1 MVVFNLEPLAFIV
14 DCLYQPE
21 ELVSEVNEVNKVTG
35 TSLISPV
42 LLGLKTSL
50 IVSSPIIIDG
60 FISIPKLLLI
70 SVFKIDWRDDIDGK
84 NWAIF
89 WAVVS
94 EITPLGAD
102 IKLSV
107 NSLYVTP
114 KDSKVDV
121 KPWIFEDISDA
132 IELPMFWQPSATVNS
147 FSNLRSSFAF
157 VICSE
162 NKVEKGDITIF
173 SAPLSFNEGNII
185 WYALVT
191 MPKVE
196 STALTGTSATI
207 GLFFKHSY
215 KVKLSVEISNLPSES
230 VVADNSPSSLRKLKF
245 WSIKIFAPLI

>member
-1 MVVFNLEPLAFIV
+1 MVEFNFEPLALIV

-35 TSLISPV
+35 TSLMSAV

-60 FISIPKLLLI
+60 FISKPKLLLI
-70 SVFKIDWRDDIDGK
+70 SVFKIDWRDEIDGK

-94 EITPLGAD
+94 EIIPLGED

-107 NSLYVTP
+107 NSSYVTP
-114 KDSKVDV
+114 KESKVDV

-132 IELPMFWQPSATVNS
+132 TLSPIPRQPSVTVNS
-147 FSNLRSSFAF
+147 FSNLRSSLAF

-173 SAPLSFNEGNII
+173 SVPLSFNEGRII
-185 WYALVT
+185 WYAFVT
-191 MPKVE
+191 TPKVE
-196 STALTGTSATI
+196 SIALTGTSATI

-215 KVKLSVEISNLPSES
+215 KDKFSVEISNLPSES
-230 VVADNSPSSLRKLKF
+230 DIADNSPSSLRKLKF